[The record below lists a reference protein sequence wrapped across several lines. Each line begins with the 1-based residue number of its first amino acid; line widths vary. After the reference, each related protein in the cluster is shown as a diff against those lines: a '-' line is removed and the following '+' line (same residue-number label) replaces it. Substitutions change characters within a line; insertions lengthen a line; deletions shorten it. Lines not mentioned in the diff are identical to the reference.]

1 MSITSA
7 DICHAADQ
15 LNGFVGFNIKTGK
28 HIVRFSED
36 SFGMD
41 VAEDSITPACEFVWC
56 EQDEQ
61 VMNLSR
67 ARLQILLEQNVND
80 RLNVSE
86 PLLAYMRRQELP
98 EIAAQRRLKTV
109 EGASAN

>member
-7 DICHAADQ
+7 DICQAADR
-15 LNGFVGFNIKTGK
+15 LNGFVGLNIRTGR

-41 VAEDSITPACEFVWC
+41 VAEHSITPACEFVWS
-56 EQDEQ
+56 EPNDEL
-61 VMNLSR
+61 MNLSR
-67 ARLQILLEQNVND
+67 SRLRILLEQNIND
-80 RLNVSE
+80 RLNLTE

-98 EIAAQRRLKTV
+98 EIIARRRLKQ
-109 EGASAN
+109 A